1 MAATIQRLREA
12 IRRNDRLY
20 YERDQPAISD
30 AAYDRLVNR
39 LRALEAAHP
48 GLVTSESPTQRVA
61 GKATTGFATARHAAP
76 MLSLESTRNAEDI
89 ARFDQRARRALGNS
103 VRYLL
108 QPKLDGAS
116 IELVY
121 ERGRLVRAATRGDG
135 VAGEDVTAN
144 VATISSVPRMLR
156 RGRHAVPRHVSVR
169 GEVMMGLRG
178 FAALNRRLVQRGDEP
193 FANPRN
199 AAAGSLRQLDS
210 RITAERPLDVVTYEI
225 LDMAGGTFGTD
236 GEVIAALQAWGL
248 QTPEHARRA
257 ASLEEIVK
265 YHAAMNDRRDRLGYE
280 IDGIVIKIDDL
291 KVRRQLGATGHH
303 PRWAMAFKFTPR
315 PAVTRVEDITLQVGR
330 TGVLSPVALLRPV
343 DVSGVTV
350 SRATLHNPAEL
361 RRRDIRVGD
370 RVRLYRA
377 GDVIPEI
384 AERLPVRGER
394 RRAAFRVPDRC
405 PACKTRLVDR
415 GPFIVCPNRFGCP
428 AQLKRSLVHFAS
440 EGALDISG
448 IGEETANALVDHDL
462 VSALP
467 DLLTLTSADLL
478 TLEGFA
484 NRSAGKLAE
493 EIRSRRTLELH
504 RLLYA
509 LGIPGVG
516 ASLARDLAEA
526 FGTLTAVRRAGKSAF
541 MRVPGLGSARAGAIH
556 AFFADRR
563 NARTIEALLRNGLR
577 VVGERPPRGAL
588 AGQRIV
594 FTGTLPGLTRTRA
607 TKLVESLGARVA
619 DSVSR
624 ETSLV
629 VAGESPGEKLDVA
642 RRLGVRTM
650 GKREFLVLLRRSG
663 IDAT

>member
-1 MAATIQRLREA
+1 MRRLREE

-20 YERDQPAISD
+20 YEQDRPAISD
-30 AAYDRLVNR
+30 EAYDRLVNQ

-48 GLVTSESPTQRVA
+48 ELVTSKSPTQRVPGRTTA
-61 GKATTGFATARHAAP
+61 GFGTARHAAP
-76 MLSLESTRNAEDI
+76 MLSLDSTRSTGDI
-89 ARFDQRARRALGNS
+89 RRFDQRARRALGDGL
-103 VRYLL
+103 RYLL

-121 ERGRLVRAATRGDG
+121 ERGHLLRAVTRGDG
-135 VAGEDVTAN
+135 AVGEDVTAN
-144 VATISSVPRMLR
+144 VATIRSVPRTLR
-156 RGRHAVPRHVSVR
+156 AVRLPVPRHVSIR
-169 GEVMMGLRG
+169 GEVMMSLRG

-210 RITAERPLDVVTYEI
+210 RITAERPLQVVTYEI
-225 LDMAGGTFGTD
+225 LDMAGSAFATD
-236 GEVIAALQAWGL
+236 GEAIAALQAWGL
-248 QTPEHARRA
+248 RTPEHARA
-257 ASLEEIVK
+257 ADSVGGIEK
-265 YHAAMNDRRDRLGYE
+265 YHAAMNSRRDRLGYE

-303 PRWAMAFKFTPR
+303 PRWALAFKFAPR
-315 PAVTRVEDITLQVGR
+315 AAVTRVEDITLQVGR

-394 RRAAFRVPDRC
+394 RRAAFRMPDRC
-405 PACKTRLVDR
+405 PACKTKLINR

-478 TLEGFA
+478 ELEGFA
-484 NRSAGKLAE
+484 DRSAEKLAE

-516 ASLARDLAEA
+516 ASLARDLAET
-526 FGTLTAVRRAGKSAF
+526 FGTLSAVRHAGNSAL
-541 MRVPGLGSARAGAIH
+541 MRVSGLGNARAAGIR
-556 AFFADRR
+556 AFFSDRR
-563 NARTIEALLRNGLR
+563 NARTIDALLRHGLR
-577 VVGERPPRGAL
+577 VVGERRGNGAL
-588 AGQRIV
+588 AGQHIV
-594 FTGTLPGLTRTRA
+594 FTGTLPGLTRPSATR
-607 TKLVESLGARVA
+607 LVESLGARVA

-629 VAGESPGEKLDVA
+629 VAGDSPGEKLDAA
-642 RRLGVRTM
+642 RRLGVRTI
-650 GKREFLVLLRRSG
+650 GNREFLALLKRSG
-663 IDAT
+663 PRTA

>member
-1 MAATIQRLREA
+1 VPRTL
-12 IRRNDRLY
+12 
-20 YERDQPAISD
+20 
-30 AAYDRLVNR
+30 
-39 LRALEAAHP
+39 HP
-48 GLVTSESPTQRVA
+48 GPHR
-61 GKATTGFATARHAAP
+61 
-76 MLSLESTRNAEDI
+76 
-89 ARFDQRARRALGNS
+89 
-103 VRYLL
+103 
-108 QPKLDGAS
+108 
-116 IELVY
+116 
-121 ERGRLVRAATRGDG
+121 
-135 VAGEDVTAN
+135 
-144 VATISSVPRMLR
+144 
-156 RGRHAVPRHVSVR
+156 VPRHVSMR
-169 GEVMMGLRG
+169 GEVMMSLRG
-178 FAALNRRLVQRGDEP
+178 FAALNRRLVQQGDEP

-199 AAAGSLRQLDS
+199 AAAGSLRQIDS
-210 RITAERPLDVVTYEI
+210 RITAERPLHVVTYEI
-225 LDMAGGTFGTD
+225 LDGAEGAFATD
-236 GEVIAALQAWGL
+236 SDVIAALQAWGL
-248 QTPEHARRA
+248 RTPEHARTA
-257 ASLEEIVK
+257 ASVGEIEK
-265 YHAAMNDRRDRLGYE
+265 YHAAMNNRRDRLGYE

-291 KVRRQLGATGHH
+291 NLRRQLGATGHH
-303 PRWAMAFKFTPR
+303 PRWALALKFAPR
-315 PAVTRVEDITLQVGR
+315 AAVTRVEDITLQVGR

-394 RRAAFRVPDRC
+394 RRAAFRMPARC
-405 PACKTRLVDR
+405 PACRTRLVKR

-448 IGEETANALVDHDL
+448 IGEETANALVEHDL

-467 DLLTLTSADLL
+467 DLLTLSRDDLL

-484 NRSAGKLAE
+484 DRSAEKLAN
-493 EIRSRRTLELH
+493 EIRSRRALELH

-516 ASLARDLAEA
+516 ASLARDVAET
-526 FGTLTAVRRAGKSAF
+526 FGTLPAVRRAGKSAL
-541 MRVPGLGSARAGAIH
+541 MRIPGLGGARAAAIH

-563 NARTIEALLRNGLR
+563 NARTIDALLRNGLR
-577 VVGERPPRGAL
+577 IVGERRPRGAL

-594 FTGTLPGLTRTRA
+594 FTGTLPGLTRPRA
-607 TKLVESLGARVA
+607 TKLVGSLGARVA

-629 VAGESPGEKLDVA
+629 VAGDSPGEKLDSA
-642 RRLGVRTM
+642 RRLGVRTI
-650 GKREFLVLLRRSG
+650 GARAFLALLKRSG
-663 IDAT
+663 LDEPPA